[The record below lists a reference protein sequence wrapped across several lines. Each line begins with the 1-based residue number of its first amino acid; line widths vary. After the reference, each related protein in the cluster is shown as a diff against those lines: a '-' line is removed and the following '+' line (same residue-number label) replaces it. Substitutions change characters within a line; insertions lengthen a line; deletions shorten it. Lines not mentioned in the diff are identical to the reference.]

1 MGLDIFEN
9 EGISEKKGCVEIEDW
24 GLHLYTLDWG
34 CKKILFTLYSYVLAE
49 ILQNSAK
56 FRYAE
61 AGFKNYYN
69 TTPCISLAQTL
80 HTFHKCSPSKCKFS
94 EFSTVQVKVHQIPH
108 AIFQIKS
115 QFFFKVWIFFQCHE
129 R

>member
-69 TTPCISLAQTL
+69 TTPLYL
-80 HTFHKCSPSKCKFS
+80 FS
-94 EFSTVQVKVHQIPH
+94 SNITYFPQM
-108 AIFQIKS
+108 
-115 QFFFKVWIFFQCHE
+115 
-129 R
+129 